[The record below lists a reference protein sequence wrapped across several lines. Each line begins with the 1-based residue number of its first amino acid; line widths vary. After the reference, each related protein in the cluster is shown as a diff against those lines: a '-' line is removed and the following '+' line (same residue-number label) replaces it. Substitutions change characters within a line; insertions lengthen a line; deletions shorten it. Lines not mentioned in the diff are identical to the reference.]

1 MKNDS
6 SMKFEALVK
15 TNELEKGDNQP
26 SKIEEQLKKLDGI
39 DDSTLRAVK
48 LTVEQMKYLL
58 LNSEDGETAYHKLFQ
73 KVVES
78 REKLKTAVEQEHN
91 KTTIQKYKKYIQEHM
106 AKIEGYI
113 DALELASRDFVD
125 RETDIYLKN
134 SETFEEEIAKL
145 AIIETLY
152 NDLEKECNSLKKE
165 FENTTKELEETKKVA
180 SGLEVE
186 RDTALE
192 TIQGL
197 KYELS
202 DVKEN
207 LRVESRKVSDL
218 IEKDNEEIKDLQ
230 GKLEM
235 EIQAKTD
242 AEKKMFEIEA
252 KEFTAAKDR
261 DVYKERSEELREF
274 NNSLNDINKS
284 LNKRVEILNNDL
296 SNKSDEISVLAN
308 DLKIKSGEISTLTK
322 EKEKLHQEKDELK
335 ELLKSEK
342 QRYEKMIEE
351 LQLKLKKQETSAK
364 GLKEK

>member
-6 SMKFEALVK
+6 SMKFEALGK

-242 AEKKMFEIEA
+242 AEKKMFRMQ
-252 KEFTAAKDR
+252 DR
-261 DVYKERSEELREF
+261 EV
-274 NNSLNDINKS
+274 
-284 LNKRVEILNNDL
+284 
-296 SNKSDEISVLAN
+296 
-308 DLKIKSGEISTLTK
+308 
-322 EKEKLHQEKDELK
+322 
-335 ELLKSEK
+335 
-342 QRYEKMIEE
+342 
-351 LQLKLKKQETSAK
+351 
-364 GLKEK
+364 